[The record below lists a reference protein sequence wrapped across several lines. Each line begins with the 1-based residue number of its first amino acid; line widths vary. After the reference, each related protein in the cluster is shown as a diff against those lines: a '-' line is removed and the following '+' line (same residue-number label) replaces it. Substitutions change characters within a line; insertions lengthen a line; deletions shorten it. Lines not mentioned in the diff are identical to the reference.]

1 MGLSQAGPD
10 YAVAVTLRQEGRLRR
25 LVEFRLGG
33 EGSETVL
40 VEVDEPAEEG
50 EENAA
55 FRSWKKPAEATRT
68 LDEALERVK
77 PAADALLS
85 KLRGLAEPPD
95 EMTVAFGV
103 KLTAT
108 AGAVLA
114 SAGMEANYTVTMT
127 WKRDTAADDSRQPM
141 WPCQDG

>member
-1 MGLSQAGPD
+1 
-10 YAVAVTLRQEGRLRR
+10 
-25 LVEFRLGG
+25 
-33 EGSETVL
+33 
-40 VEVDEPAEEG
+40 VDEPTEEG
-50 EENAA
+50 EEKAA

-85 KLRGLAEPPD
+85 KLRALAEPPD

-127 WKRDTAADDSRQPM
+127 WKRDTAADGKPAADVGGS
-141 WPCQDG
+141 G